1 MRKTLAV
8 LVLIALMREASAYA
22 SGEPSLVGIWYSA
35 GQPDEPNVMSLI
47 EFMAD
52 GTFREE
58 FRKCEN
64 AMVVGYQFQ
73 SGTWSVENGV
83 EHTLTVMING
93 EPSKVEDA
101 YHIELLTDTQRRIR
115 LQPQGYVF
123 SSLKVS
129 EFAFPD
135 CASGA

>member
-8 LVLIALMREASAYA
+8 LVLIALSGVSAYA

-58 FRKCEN
+58 FRKCEDGKT
-64 AMVVGYQFQ
+64 VGFQFQ

-83 EHTLTVMING
+83 EHTVTTMING
-93 EPSKVEDA
+93 EASKVEDI
-101 YHIELLTDTQRRIR
+101 YRIDLLTDTQRRIR
-115 LQPQGYVF
+115 MEPQGYVF
-123 SSLKVS
+123 SSLRVS
-129 EFAFPD
+129 EFTFPD